1 MKVIFVKDVK
11 NVAKKDTVKE
21 VADGYAANY
30 LIPKGFAIPATVAN
44 IKALKDRQDKA
55 AREYAARKV
64 DAKNILGIID
74 NKTVVIKVKLGK
86 NGKMFGSVKSSDI
99 AIEIK
104 NMFGVDINKKNI
116 DMPDGL
122 NKLGDIGIKVK
133 LFEDIVAAMTV
144 SVVEE

>member
-21 VADGYAANY
+21 VTDGYAANY

-55 AREYAARKV
+55 AREHATHRL
-64 DAKNILGIID
+64 DAKNILAIID

-99 AIEIK
+99 VAEIK
-104 NMFGVDINKKNI
+104 DRFGVDINKKNI

-144 SVVEE
+144 SVMEE

>member
-55 AREYAARKV
+55 ARAYAARKV

-99 AIEIK
+99 ATEIK
-104 NMFGVDINKKNI
+104 NRFGVDINKKNI

-133 LFEDIVAAMTV
+133 LFEEVVAAMTV